1 MRLENSISP
10 KGEIYVTVKNYL
22 DGTNPE
28 QYHIFDSHQEKMDD
42 RGVDHQDR
50 DYEVYSY
57 NIHKNNKPKPGDVFL
72 YRRPGKSTANRKF
85 NIYGGGVIAEITEP
99 DRDGNVLAEITSAFR
114 LKEPIEQGDERIESF
129 EWTSKVKTPGSWAH
143 FWSQY
148 GMNVIDEHDFYGL
161 VGDLEYVVPGNTN
174 PWVAGVYEASEDL
187 WSPATD
193 FDVKGFHVDIDVD
206 VEQRKDL
213 ISQESETRTLT
224 GRHVDFEKIQ
234 KANASVGKAGELLVL
249 EMLQEQYEGTG
260 AEIEYSAEKQG
271 DGCGYDI
278 RILTTD
284 NKEIR
289 VEVKTTT
296 SQYVDGFYL
305 TPRELNA
312 ARQCLNDEASKTKR
326 YMIYRVYNF
335 DSKKKTAN
343 IKVYDRFDDKDFR
356 LAPTCWKVHIR

>member
-1 MRLENSISP
+1 MTIRD
-10 KGEIYVTVKNYL
+10 YL
-22 DGTNPE
+22 DGINPE
-28 QYHIFDSHQEKMDD
+28 QYHIFDSHQEGMAD

-50 DYEVYSY
+50 DYEAYSY
-57 NIHKNNKPKPGDVFL
+57 NVHKNNRPKPGDVFL

-99 DRDGNVLAEITSAFR
+99 DREGNVLAVITSAFR
-114 LKEPIEQGDERIESF
+114 LKKPIEQGEPRIELF
-129 EWTSKVKTPGSWAH
+129 QWTSKEKAPGSWAH

-174 PWVAGVYEASEDL
+174 PWGAGVYEASEAM
-187 WSPATD
+187 WSPATG
-193 FDVKGFHVDIDVD
+193 FDVSGFHVDIDD
-206 VEQRKDL
+206 NSEQKTDPT
-213 ISQESETRTLT
+213 SQEGEARTLT

-278 RILTTD
+278 RILTSD

-296 SQYVDGFYL
+296 RQYVDGFYL

-312 ARQCLNDEASKTKR
+312 ARQCLYEEASKTKK

-335 DSKKKTAN
+335 DAKKKTAN
-343 IKVYDRFDDKDFR
+343 IKIYDRFDDKDFR